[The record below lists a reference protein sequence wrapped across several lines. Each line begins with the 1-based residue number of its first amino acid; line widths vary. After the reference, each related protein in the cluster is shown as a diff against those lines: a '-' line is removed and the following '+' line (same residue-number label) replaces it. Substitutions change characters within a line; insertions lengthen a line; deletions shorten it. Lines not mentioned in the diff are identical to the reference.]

1 MKQII
6 LGGFIFFI
14 CIISQS
20 CGTDCSKEVGYHTD
34 CGCPSDQ
41 TVFDGNCIDSDN
53 YTYYF
58 GLVDFYCFQDS
69 IAIGVDIENRK
80 IQPYSLDDVG
90 LTSYGMFDYSG
101 NIIEVMEDEC
111 SVDDNERAT
120 FIIFNDK
127 SILDNLPSQINLDLY
142 LKESAFF
149 GSNTIDST
157 QITVTRR

>member
-1 MKQII
+1 
-6 LGGFIFFI
+6 
-14 CIISQS
+14 
-20 CGTDCSKEVGYHTD
+20 
-34 CGCPSDQ
+34 
-41 TVFDGNCIDSDN
+41 
-53 YTYYF
+53 
-58 GLVDFYCFQDS
+58 
-69 IAIGVDIENRK
+69 
-80 IQPYSLDDVG
+80 
-90 LTSYGMFDYSG
+90 
-101 NIIEVMEDEC
+101 MEDEC